1 MYTQALPDSETTPCA
16 KTLAPSPLPTVDRC
30 IVRHFSLEWSFNQSY
45 FFRKLYI
52 NWCITLIYN
61 FFAPAPK
68 IKSYTSSRYITFEKL
83 YIKLKKLYIKLAPQA
98 KIWWKLS
105 AAGEILKKIRVIY
118 QFSKSYISNM
128 LWNLRIFEKLYINSI
143 YNF

>member
-1 MYTQALPDSETTPCA
+1 MVS
-16 KTLAPSPLPTVDRC
+16 KTINFWR
-30 IVRHFSLEWSFNQSY
+30 
-45 FFRKLYI
+45 FFECLVFCENYS
-52 NWCITLIYN
+52 ITLIYN

-83 YIKLKKLYIKLAPQA
+83 YINFKKLYIKLAPQA

-118 QFSKSYISNM
+118 QFLKVIYQICSGIWGFLKSYTSTRYITFKSYTSN
-128 LWNLRIFEKLYINSI
+128 LIYNSELYING
-143 YNF
+143 FWKK